1 MDKTASRQDFAMNKE
16 TIESEAW
23 FLRRQANVA
32 RGVMT
37 AHPVN
42 LERAQGAHVWDQT
55 GRQYIDFVGG
65 IGVLNVGHCHPKVVA
80 AATAQLGKLIHTCFQ
95 VAAYDP
101 YVALAE
107 RLNSLVGGGR
117 EPHKTV
123 FLTTGAEATENAI
136 KIARGF
142 TNRPGVIAF
151 RGGFHG
157 RTLLGMSLTGMS
169 QPYRQNFGPFAP
181 DVYHTAFPDAYR
193 GITTQR
199 ALESLDELFATAVTP
214 DRVAAILIEPVQG
227 DGGFLP
233 VPNDFMLALRRIATA
248 HGIVL
253 IADEIQTGFGR
264 TGMMFGFQHSGI
276 DPDLVTV
283 AKSLAGGLPLSA
295 VVGKAHIMDAPSPGG
310 LGGTYAGN
318 PVACAA
324 ALAVLDVIDEERLV
338 ERSVEIGNRLEQ
350 GFAALQRKYTVIGES
365 RGLGAMRAI
374 EFVKGR
380 GDMSHDAAL
389 AQRVVDRLREHGVLV
404 IKCGVQRNVVR
415 CLVPLVADAGTIDKA
430 LGAFDVAIEEAI
442 ADRPAGRA

>member
-1 MDKTASRQDFAMNKE
+1 MNKE

-324 ALAVLDVIDEERLV
+324 
-338 ERSVEIGNRLEQ
+338 
-350 GFAALQRKYTVIGES
+350 
-365 RGLGAMRAI
+365 RA
-374 EFVKGR
+374 R
-380 GDMSHDAAL
+380 
-389 AQRVVDRLREHGVLV
+389 R
-404 IKCGVQRNVVR
+404 
-415 CLVPLVADAGTIDKA
+415 
-430 LGAFDVAIEEAI
+430 
-442 ADRPAGRA
+442 AGRHRRGAPGRALRRDRQSAGAGVCRIAT

>member
-1 MDKTASRQDFAMNKE
+1 M
-16 TIESEAW
+16 TIQANNAATW
-23 FLRRQANVA
+23 QQRRQTHIA
-32 RGVMT
+32 RGVLT
-37 AHPVN
+37 AHP
-42 LERAQGAHVWDQT
+42 LLLTRGQGAHVWDQD

-65 IGVLNVGHCHPKVVA
+65 IGVLNVGHNHPRVVDA
-80 AATAQLGKLIHTCFQ
+80 AAEQLDKLSHTCFQ
-95 VAAYDP
+95 VAAYEP
-101 YVALAE
+101 YIALAE
-107 RLNSLVGGGR
+107 RLNALVGDGQAY
-117 EPHKTV
+117 KTA

-136 KIARGF
+136 KIARAY

-169 QPYRQNFGPFAP
+169 QPYKQNFGPFAP

-193 GITTQR
+193 GISTAR
-199 ALESLDELFATAVTP
+199 ALESLQEIFATAVAP

-233 VPNDFMLALRRIATA
+233 VPNDFLVELRRIATE

-264 TGMMFGFQHSGI
+264 TGKMFGFQHSGI
-276 DPDLVTV
+276 EPDLVTV

-295 VVGKAHIMDAPSPGG
+295 VVGKAHIMDAPAPGG

-324 ALAVLDVIDEERLV
+324 ALAVLDVIEEEHLL
-338 ERSVEIGNRLEQ
+338 ERSIAIGEQ
-350 GFAALQRKYTVIGES
+350 LANGFGALQRKYAVIGEV

-374 EFVKGR
+374 EFVKNA
-380 GDMSHDAAL
+380 DSKEHDAAL
-389 AQRVVDRLREHGVLV
+389 AQRVIDHLREHGLLA
-404 IKCGVQRNVVR
+404 IKCGVHRNVVR
-415 CLVPLVADAGTIDKA
+415 ALVPLVADAATIEAAVKI
-430 LGAFDVAIEEAI
+430 FDVAIGEAI
-442 ADRPAGRA
+442 AA

>member
-1 MDKTASRQDFAMNKE
+1 MSKQENGTADWQKQRQMHIA
-16 TIESEAW
+16 
-23 FLRRQANVA
+23 Q
-32 RGVMT
+32 GVLT
-37 AHPVN
+37 AHP
-42 LERAQGAHVWDQT
+42 LLLKRGEGAYVWDQDD
-55 GRQYIDFVGG
+55 RQYIDFVGG
-65 IGVLNVGHCHPKVVA
+65 IGVLNVGHNHPRVVA
-80 AATAQLGKLIHTCFQ
+80 AATAQLSKLSHTCFQ
-95 VAAYDP
+95 VAAYEP
-101 YVALAE
+101 YIELAA
-107 RLNSLVGGGR
+107 RLNALVSDT
-117 EPHKTV
+117 EPFKTV

-136 KIARGF
+136 KIARGY

-169 QPYRQNFGPFAP
+169 QPYKQNFGPFAP

-193 GITTQR
+193 GITTER
-199 ALESLDELFATAVTP
+199 ALESLAELFATAIAP

-233 VPNDFMLALRRIATA
+233 VPDDFMIELRRIATS

-264 TGMMFGFQHSGI
+264 TGKMFGFQHSGI
-276 DPDLVTV
+276 VPDLVTV

-295 VVGKAHIMDAPSPGG
+295 VVGKAHIMDAPAPGG

-324 ALAVLDVIDEERLV
+324 ALAVLDVIEEERLLD
-338 ERSVEIGNRLEQ
+338 RSLAIGQQLAK
-350 GFAALQRKYTVIGES
+350 GFDALREKYGVIGES

-374 EFVKGR
+374 EIVK
-380 GDMSHDAAL
+380 DAKSKVHDPAL
-389 AQRVVDRLREHGVLV
+389 AQRVIDRLREHGVLA

-415 CLVPLVADAGTIDKA
+415 CLVPLVADEATVEKA
-430 LGAFDVAIEEAI
+430 LQAFGFALEEAV
-442 ADRPAGRA
+442 AAG